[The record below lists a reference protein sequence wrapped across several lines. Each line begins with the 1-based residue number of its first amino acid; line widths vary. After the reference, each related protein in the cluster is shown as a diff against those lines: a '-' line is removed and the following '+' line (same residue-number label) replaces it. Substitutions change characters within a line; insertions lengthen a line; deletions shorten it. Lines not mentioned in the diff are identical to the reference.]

1 MVDKASSGPENR
13 QAIPSV
19 PLIDVDPETSAESL
33 QPEWFASKY
42 AIHEG
47 RLAVTGPLWEFN
59 PRFSWGMFLAAYRRN
74 PVEAL
79 INLASLP
86 PTKARI
92 KFYTDIERVRALVDR
107 SRKGH
112 PIREDLSF
120 ENWFRPRPMAG
131 YVMHFDLSEVK
142 DPTACAMSHWCHQ
155 TQRIYL
161 DFALEIQPTPGNP
174 VRLKSMENLV
184 MALLDRG
191 FNIRQVSM
199 DLWGSAALRQTL
211 EARGVA
217 AIQYSVD
224 RTTEAHETLH
234 HVIHTSLLSFYNYE
248 PLITC
253 LDDLY
258 WSKGGRKI
266 DHRPGGK
273 KDVADAAAGSVLWAL
288 KLEGFKEIPDIE
300 VMSLGKERTDG
311 EEHQDE
317 DVDSLELRPIPKA
330 SRKSREDFDE
340 DEYYV
345 EGDDVDEVDQLDED
359 DDGLSY

>member
-1 MVDKASSGPENR
+1 MNDIWCSLRLAWNTSIETV
-13 QAIPSV
+13 
-19 PLIDVDPETSAESL
+19 DVDPETPATSL
-33 QPEWFASKY
+33 KPEWFSSRY

-59 PRFSWGMFLAAYRRN
+59 PRFTWDLFLTAYRRN

-79 INLASLP
+79 INLASYP
-86 PTKARI
+86 PTKSRI
-92 KFYTDIERVRALVDR
+92 KFYTDIERVRMLVDK

-120 ENWFRPRPMAG
+120 ENWFRPRPMAS
-131 YVMHFDLSEVK
+131 YTMHFDLSEVK
-142 DPTACAMSHWCHQ
+142 DPTACALAHWCHQ
-155 TQRIYL
+155 SQRVYL

-184 MALLDRG
+184 LALLDRG
-191 FNIRQVSM
+191 FDIRQVTM

-211 EARGVA
+211 ESRGIVA
-217 AIQYSVD
+217 MQYSVD

-234 HVIHTSLLSFYNYE
+234 HAIHTGLLSFYPYE
-248 PLITC
+248 PLLVC

-273 KDVADAAAGSVLWAL
+273 KDVADAAAGAVLWAL
-288 KLEGFKEIPDIE
+288 KLEGFKEVPDIE
-300 VMSLGKERTDG
+300 VLSLERTPSD
-311 EEHQDE
+311 DE
-317 DVDSLELRPIPKA
+317 DLTNDDLLELRPIPKT
-330 SRKSREDFDE
+330 SRKPGENPE
-340 DEYYV
+340 GDEYYV
-345 EGDDVDEVDQLDED
+345 EGDDMDEVDTLDED
-359 DDGLSY
+359 DDGLAY